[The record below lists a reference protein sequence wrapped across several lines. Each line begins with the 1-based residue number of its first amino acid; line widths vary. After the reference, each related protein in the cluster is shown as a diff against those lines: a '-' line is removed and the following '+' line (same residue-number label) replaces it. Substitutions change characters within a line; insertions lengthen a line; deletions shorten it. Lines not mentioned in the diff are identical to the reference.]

1 MTIPT
6 TEYSYQTEHQG
17 TFYFPAE
24 TAPHQATI
32 LGFPSPHSVPGD
44 LLTATRY
51 EIMDLA
57 VVISEFE
64 AVRMHVRAEEEDLA
78 RDMLKKRFR
87 RLNDD
92 PRKASGKRRRSGKTR
107 RGKDEDKD
115 KPEYHLDRITFHVCP
130 TNHPWARDT
139 GPVYVLDRQQP
150 GKRIAVDFGF
160 CEWGGKNKA
169 EIDVRN
175 ETISDA
181 QREDDERAPV
191 PRKGY
196 ATPDERH
203 WENARFAKRVLEL
216 DNYTQPLQSE
226 PSLPVEEI
234 APVQRVI
241 APIRLEGGAI
251 EVDGEGTLLATE
263 SSIIGQYR
271 NGNLSKADIEEHL
284 RDLLGVTKIIWFPG
298 RKGYDITDCH
308 VDGEARFLE
317 PGLVV
322 LSKPHGR
329 AGKMERQVFK
339 EVYDILSRE
348 TDAQGR
354 KFKVVTL
361 EEPDPEMMSLPAD
374 YGEGYS
380 NNDDYDSNGD
390 DDEQAGKGDDEIAG
404 SYVNFYFVNGGL
416 VFPVF
421 GDTRRDRMAV
431 ETMRKHVPPERKI
444 REILM
449 SALPS
454 MGGMA
459 HCVTQQVV

>member
-6 TEYSYQTEHQG
+6 TQYNYQTQHQG

-24 TAPHQATI
+24 TSPHKATI

-44 LLTATRY
+44 LLTATRH
-51 EIMDLA
+51 EILDLA

-64 AVRMHVRAEEEDLA
+64 VVRMHVRAEDKDLA
-78 RDMLKKRFR
+78 RDMLEKRFR

-92 PRKASGKRRRSGKTR
+92 PSKVSGKRRRSGMKKS
-107 RGKDEDKD
+107 RGNKDKDED

-139 GPVYVLDRQQP
+139 GPVYVVDRQQP

-169 EIDVRN
+169 EIDVHN
-175 ETISDA
+175 ETISEA
-181 QREDDERAPV
+181 QRENDERAPV

-196 ATPDERH
+196 MEPDERH

-216 DNYTQPLQSE
+216 DNYTQPHQSE
-226 PSLPVEEI
+226 PSLPAEEI
-234 APVQRVI
+234 TPVQRVI
-241 APIRLEGGAI
+241 APIRLEGGAL

-263 SSIIGQYR
+263 SSIIGPYR
-271 NGNLSKADIEEHL
+271 NDNLSKADIEEHL
-284 RDLLGVTKIIWFPG
+284 RNLLGVIKIIWFPG
-298 RKGYDITDCH
+298 RDGYDITDCH

-322 LSKPHGR
+322 VSKPHRR
-329 AGKMERQVFK
+329 AGKMERTVYQ
-339 EVYDILSRE
+339 EVHDILSRE

-354 KFKVVTL
+354 NLKVIPL
-361 EEPDPEMMSLPAD
+361 EEPDPEKMALPAD

-380 NNDDYDSNGD
+380 SDNDK
-390 DDEQAGKGDDEIAG
+390 EVGKEDDEIAG

-421 GDTRRDRMAV
+421 GDTKRDRMAV
-431 ETMRKHVPPERKI
+431 ETMRKLVPPERKI